1 MRTPTSPPATDG
13 PLLKR
18 YDTIV
23 VGSGPGGA
31 SVAQTLARLG
41 QRVLVLEQGDAAPL
55 RGTLSQMAGIAAI
68 PGRGAFFHRDASLLV
83 RGLTAGGTSTLNF
96 ATAAAPPLERF
107 AALDIDLAP
116 ALAECR
122 AELPIGQLPD
132 ELLGPMAQRI
142 MQAAQAAGLPW
153 HKLDKMIRPA
163 LCRTGCWRCV
173 YGCPYGAKWSARE
186 LLEQARLHGAHVLDR
201 AHASRVLL
209 EHGRAVGVE
218 YRRHGAVHCASAGT
232 VVLAGGGIGS
242 PRLLHASG
250 LAPRSL
256 PFFSDPVIAV
266 MGTVDGLEGAGAEVP
281 MAAGLSLPEEG
292 LSFSDLTLPGPMY
305 QAFALQVGRVDRL
318 FAHRR
323 TLSIMV
329 KIRDAAGGG
338 IGPRWVDKR
347 LQAQDREKFRR
358 GAALA
363 RRILAA
369 AGARHVFQSWH
380 FAAHPGGALALG
392 GAGPAAV
399 DSKLRTATPGLHVCD
414 ASVLPAPWGLP
425 PTLTL
430 LALGKHLGRQLAGV

>member
-1 MRTPTSPPATDG
+1 MTDG
-13 PLLKR
+13 PLLKQ
-18 YDTIV
+18 YDAIV

-31 SVAQTLARLG
+31 SVAHTLARLG
-41 QRVLVLEQGDAAPL
+41 QRVLVLEQGGSAPL
-55 RGTLSQMAGIAAI
+55 RGTLAQMAGIAAI
-68 PGRGAFFHRDASLLV
+68 PGKGAFFHSDASLLV

-107 AALDIDLAP
+107 AALGIDLAP

-163 LCRTGCWRCV
+163 ICRTGCWRCV

-186 LLEQARLHGAHVLDR
+186 LLDAARLHGAHLADHAR
-201 AHASRVLL
+201 ASRVLL

-218 YRRHGAVHCASAGT
+218 YLRDGALHSARAGA
-232 VVLAGGGIGS
+232 VVLAAGGIGS

-266 MGTVDGLEGAGAEVP
+266 MGTVDGLRGEPAAGAEVP
-281 MAAGLSLPEEG
+281 MAAGMALPDDG
-292 LSFSDLTLPGPMY
+292 LSFSDLTLPKPMY

-318 FAHRR
+318 FAHGR

-347 LQAQDREKFRR
+347 LQPEDRARFQR
-358 GAALA
+358 GTALA

-392 GAGPAAV
+392 SGGATAV
-399 DSKLRTATPGLHVCD
+399 DSDLRSTAPGLYVCD

-430 LALGKHLGRQLAGV
+430 LALGKRLGRRLAQLS